1 MEKTVDIS
9 GFGSYR
15 ILKSRNL
22 LGILNEAF

>member
-15 ILKSRNL
+15 IVKFRNL
-22 LGILNEAF
+22 LGILNEPF